1 MKTQPSSTKNS
12 RLIHATPEKIYQ
24 AFASA
29 DAIATWQA
37 PGDMTA
43 IVHQFDFRVG
53 GGYEMSL
60 YYPPSHSDSR
70 GKTSAKEDRFTARF
84 VELTPPK
91 KIVQAIKFQSPDT
104 AFASEMIMM
113 VTLEKADNGTRV
125 TFLFENLPAGVRP
138 EDNETGTE
146 LTLKKLARYVE

>member
-1 MKTQPSSTKNS
+1 VKTQSALTKNS
-12 RLIHATPEKIYQ
+12 RLIHATAEKIYQ
-24 AFASA
+24 AFASP

-43 IVHQFDFRVG
+43 KVHQFDFRIG

-60 YYPPSHSDSR
+60 YYPSSDNDSR

-91 KIVQAIKFQSPDT
+91 KIVQAIKFQ
-104 AFASEMIMM
+104 
-113 VTLEKADNGTRV
+113 
-125 TFLFENLPAGVRP
+125 
-138 EDNETGTE
+138 
-146 LTLKKLARYVE
+146 